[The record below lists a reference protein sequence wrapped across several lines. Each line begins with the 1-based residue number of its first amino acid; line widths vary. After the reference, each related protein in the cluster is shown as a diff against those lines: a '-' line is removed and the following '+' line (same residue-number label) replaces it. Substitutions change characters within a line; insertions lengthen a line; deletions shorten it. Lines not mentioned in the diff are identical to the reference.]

1 MTKIKFGTD
10 GWRAKI
16 AGSFTFENLKT
27 ACRGTAVFFLKRQK
41 KPVIAIGYD
50 NRFLSEH
57 YARFA
62 AEEFA
67 GYGIKVKLFDTAVPT
82 PLVSLYINREKISG
96 GIVITSSHNPWEYNG
111 FKVKNKN
118 GAGASNAET
127 GEIERY
133 MGMKTKKPVR
143 PASIETINYD
153 SQYIKEIKKYVDI
166 KAIRDSGILIT
177 ADAMYGPGA
186 RYVEAA
192 LKGVK
197 KLDVIHSKRDPL
209 FGGITPEPI
218 EKNLR
223 GLSEAVVKNKSHIG
237 IALDGDAD
245 RMALVDEHGRY
256 ITSHKALVMLL
267 LLHVKYRKMKIKYM
281 KTVAGTSLINKICSE
296 KGVPISVTP
305 VGFKNIGEK
314 MAADKSVI
322 GGEESGGL
330 GVGYFLPERDGL
342 IINLMILELLA
353 KEKMK
358 LGEFLSGLDRKYGP
372 YIYGRVD
379 LKFREEHRAKIMA
392 TVRKAGEDGVFAG
405 KKILHIDAMDGIK
418 FVLSDREWVLFRFS
432 GTEPLLRI
440 YSEAPAQ
447 RQVDLNLAAG
457 GRIAVISN
465 IKRIGPK

>member
-1 MTKIKFGTD
+1 MAKIKFGTD

-16 AGSFTFENLKT
+16 ADTFTFENLKT
-27 ACRGTAVFFLKRQK
+27 ACKGTALFFLKTGK

-67 GYGIKVKLFDTAVPT
+67 GYGIKARLFDLAVPT

-96 GIVITSSHNPWEYNG
+96 GVVITSSHNPWEYNG

-118 GAGASNAET
+118 GAGASNEET
-127 GEIERY
+127 REIERY
-133 MGMKTKKPVR
+133 MEMKVKKAAR
-143 PASIETINYD
+143 PAPVESINYD
-153 SQYIKEIKKYVDI
+153 AQYVKEIKKYVDI
-166 KAIRDSGILIT
+166 RAIRESGIEIT

-223 GLSEAVVKNKSHIG
+223 GLSEAVLKNKSHIG

-245 RMALVDEHGRY
+245 RMALVDERGRY

-296 KGVPISVTP
+296 EGVPLSVTP

-314 MAADKSVI
+314 MAVDKSVI
-322 GGEESGGL
+322 GGEESGGM
-330 GVGYFLPERDGL
+330 GAGYFLPERDGL
-342 IINLMILELLA
+342 IVNLMILELLA

-358 LGEFLSGLDRKYGP
+358 LGGFLSALDRKYGP

-379 LKFREEHRAKIMA
+379 LRFKEAHRAKIMEK
-392 TVRKAGEDGVFAG
+392 VRKTGEEGLFAG
-405 KKILHIDAMDGIK
+405 KKIAHIDTMDGIK

-440 YSEAPAQ
+440 YSEAPSQAE
-447 RQVDLNLAAG
+447 VNKNLAAG
-457 GRIAVISN
+457 RSIAVI
-465 IKRIGPK
+465 PE